1 MISWRCSP
9 GVNTKILIGKVSQK
23 PIKWKGKKK
32 KFWKARKV
40 NPEIGMIFF
49 IVFEVIIFP
58 S

>member
-9 GVNTKILIGKVSQK
+9 GVNTKIVIKKVSQK
-23 PIKWKGKKK
+23 PIKWKEKK
-32 KFWKARKV
+32 KFWKAKKV
-40 NPEIGMIFF
+40 NPEIGVIFF

>member
-9 GVNTKILIGKVSQK
+9 GVNTKIVIEKVSQK
-23 PIKWKGKKK
+23 PIKWKEKK
-32 KFWKARKV
+32 KFWKAKKV
-40 NPEIGMIFF
+40 NPEIGVTFF